1 MTNTDLSD
9 RPMAKIKRGKAVF
22 AEINI
27 TPLTDVC
34 LVLLI
39 IFMVTAS
46 FLTQP
51 TGLNIALPKATS
63 SQALPPREVTIWV
76 NRAGQ
81 IKIDEAW
88 VDPSGLVALLKD
100 KLGAT
105 QVRAVTI
112 RGDERVPY
120 GTVVTIMDAATR
132 LGADITLAAEVDAG
146 ASGAR

>member
-1 MTNTDLSD
+1 
-9 RPMAKIKRGKAVF
+9 MARVRRGKQVF

-39 IFMVTAS
+39 IFMVTAT
-46 FLTQP
+46 FLTQNS
-51 TGLNIALPKATS
+51 GLNIALPKATS
-63 SQALPPREVTIWV
+63 SKTLPPREVTIWV

-81 IKIDEAW
+81 IKLDEAW
-88 VDPSGLVALLKD
+88 VAPRDLITLLRQ
-100 KLGAT
+100 KLGT
-105 QVRAVTI
+105 TEVRAVTI

-120 GTVVTIMDAATR
+120 GTVVTIMDAATS

-146 ASGAR
+146 QAGAR